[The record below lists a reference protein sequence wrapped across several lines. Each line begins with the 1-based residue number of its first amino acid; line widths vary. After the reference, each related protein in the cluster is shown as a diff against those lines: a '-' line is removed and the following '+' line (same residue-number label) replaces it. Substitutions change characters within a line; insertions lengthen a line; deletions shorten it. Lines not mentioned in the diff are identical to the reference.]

1 MVGEELG
8 SLSGI
13 PSIDTGTLLSIIS
26 LLVIAYMV
34 TRVISFL
41 LTAYSEKMGKDRIK
55 IKMLLPILKISIYGY
70 TVYYIMAKL
79 LEVSAQE
86 LVLLGGLLGV
96 AIGFGLKDLFANIIG
111 GIIIVFEKPYQIGDK
126 IRIGDQYGEVKDIGI
141 RATTITTPDD
151 NYVSIP
157 NYVIFTQSVSSANA
171 GNSEMMVITDIF
183 LEHGSDMKI
192 ARKILKEAI
201 VTSRFVYMS
210 EKHPV
215 TILTKGFPFYI
226 RLRAKAY
233 TRDLR
238 YEFNFE
244 SDVSNRAWKEL
255 KKKGIK
261 QPGANLI
268 AYGSMADQ
276 KHK

>member
-1 MVGEELG
+1 MVGEESG
-8 SLSGI
+8 SLSGM
-13 PSIDTGTLLSIIS
+13 PSIDTGTLLSVIS
-26 LLVIAYMV
+26 LLIIAYVV

-41 LTAYSEKMGKDRIK
+41 LTAFSEKVGKYRIK
-55 IKMLLPILKISIYGY
+55 IKMLLPILKFSIYGY

-86 LVLLGGLLGV
+86 LILFGGLLGA
-96 AIGFGLKDLFANIIG
+96 AIGFGLKDLFADLIG

-126 IRIGDQYGEVKDIGI
+126 IRVGDQYGEVNDIGI

-157 NYVIFTQSVSSANA
+157 NYVIFTQSVSSANI
-171 GNSEMMVITDIF
+171 GNSEMMVVTDIF

-192 ARKILKEAI
+192 ARKLLKEAV

-210 EKHPV
+210 EKHPI
-215 TILTKGFPFYI
+215 TILTKDFPFYI

-244 SDVSNRAWKEL
+244 SDVSSRAWKEL

-261 QPGANLI
+261 PPGANLI
-268 AYGSMADQ
+268 DSSSMPDQ
-276 KHK
+276 RDR